1 MLRACRRVLKPGG
14 LTAFYTIF
22 IPPGLS
28 DKDYRRAARSRSH
41 DVTSWRR
48 EHPEL
53 LSASGFRNVEEID
66 LTDEFLRV
74 AQAWLEARERHA
86 DELSEVEG
94 QADFAQRLKEN
105 KTSVAALRDGLLRR
119 SLFVAQRPP

>member
-1 MLRACRRVLKPGG
+1 MLRACWRVLRPGG
-14 LTAFYTIF
+14 RTAFYTIF
-22 IPPGLS
+22 IPSGLS
-28 DKDYRRAARSRSH
+28 DKDYRRAARSRSR
-41 DVTSWRR
+41 VTSWRR

-53 LSASGFRNVEEID
+53 LSASGFSNVEEID

-86 DELSEVEG
+86 DELTEVEG

-105 KTSVAALRDGLLRR
+105 KISVAALRDGLLRR
-119 SLFVAQRPP
+119 SLFVAQRPR